1 MFLDKMCSIY
11 DVDIVT
17 IDWEDTKSYFP
28 VYQSIAC
35 DFYVPSNRYRS
46 NNQAREFENETL
58 EVVLEW
64 DKTLVRRGMTIDLST
79 DMMEFWSYVID
90 SVFPY
95 KDINW
100 KIDNIVLKVS
110 ERDVGNLY

>member
-35 DFYVPSNRYRS
+35 DFYVPNNRYRS
-46 NNQAREFENETL
+46 NNQAREFENESL

-64 DKTLVRRGMTIDLST
+64 DKTLVRKGMTIDLST
-79 DMMEFWSYVID
+79 DMMDFGSYVID

-110 ERDVGNLY
+110 ERDVWNLY

>member
-1 MFLDKMCSIY
+1 MFLDKICSIY
-11 DVDIVT
+11 DVDIIN
-17 IDWEDTKSYFP
+17 IDGEDTKSYTP
-28 VYQSIAC
+28 VYQSINC
-35 DFYVPSNRYRS
+35 DFYVPNNKYRS

-95 KDINW
+95 QDINW